1 LGNKE
6 REVENKSNQI
16 GRDEQ
21 EQTNL
26 EEYIEGDCTDRCK
39 FERDFLGINES

>member
-6 REVENKSNQI
+6 GEVEI
-16 GRDEQ
+16 GRTNQ

-39 FERDFLGINES
+39 FGRDFLEINES